1 MEFNGDMYPEGYGDI
16 AFELLREVQDA
27 ESFEA
32 MILKFNAQAHKYRDD
47 TMCFRGDMHEMRRH
61 IDMTKDSYC
70 DFWFSDW
77 IFIKNLSGRNFPL
90 VVKKP

>member
-32 MILKFNAQAHKYRDD
+32 MILKFNAQAHKYRDE
-47 TMCFRGDMHEMRRH
+47 TTCFRGDIHEMRRH
-61 IDMTKDSYC
+61 IDMTKDSYY